1 MQGGGLA
8 EALDAEANV
17 ALGRSLRGLEPA
29 PERAAELFAAL
40 HLQPVLGRPV
50 RDLSGGERQRVA
62 IARALGADVPLV
74 LLDEPTSQLDE
85 RRTPSGSPRSCGPR
99 PRPARRS
106 SARRTTR
113 Y

>member
-17 ALGRSLRGLEPA
+17 ALGPQLRGLEPA

-85 RRTPSGSPRSCGPR
+85 ANAERVAALLRAEAAR
-99 PRPARRS
+99 ARRS
-106 SARRTTR
+106 SARRTIR
-113 Y
+113 C